1 MTGVLCLEHDCLI
14 KSHLLL
20 LEEIEGQCESL
31 IETMSNVLQ
40 FNAISNHIHVA
51 STSLCL

>member
-31 IETMSNVLQ
+31 ILERCVTLPPWVTM
-40 FNAISNHIHVA
+40 
-51 STSLCL
+51 